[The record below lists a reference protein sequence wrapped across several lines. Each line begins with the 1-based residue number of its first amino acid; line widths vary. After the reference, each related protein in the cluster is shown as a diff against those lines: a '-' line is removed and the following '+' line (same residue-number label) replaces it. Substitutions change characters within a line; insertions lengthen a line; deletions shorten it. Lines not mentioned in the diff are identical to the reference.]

1 MTRFA
6 LALVATLLFLPSSA
20 AAEEAVKS
28 APAPSGGSGWVLNGG
43 NVGTGS
49 NVLLAEM
56 GWPGISLTLLHGQS
70 SRLDLGGTFGFDY
83 GLEGVPVIAPGLKL
97 NAVVRLGLAE
107 SGKYNVGVRVSP
119 GLRTWFPSDSVHY
132 RYFERFDYRFRDGDV
147 LFGLQF
153 PVELVAGILATPS
166 LSVNVALSLPMAL
179 YFVPEVS
186 FVFPIQPGLGLEYRV
201 DRSLTLTV
209 DTRFGPSIFMVPGG
223 SHAQFSFR
231 TMLGLAYRL

>member
-1 MTRFA
+1 VSLT
-6 LALVATLLFLPSSA
+6 ATLLLTLSSTA
-20 AAEEAVKS
+20 WAEEAVKT
-28 APAPSGGSGWVLNGG
+28 APTGGGTTGWVLNGG

-49 NVLLAEM
+49 NVLLAEL
-56 GWPGISLTLLHGQS
+56 GWPGLSLTILHGQS
-70 SRLDLGGTFGFDY
+70 SRLDLGGTLGFDY

-97 NAVVRLGLAE
+97 NAVIRLGLAD

-119 GLRTWFPSDSVHY
+119 GLRTWFPTDSVHY
-132 RYFERFDYRFRDGDV
+132 RYFQRDYRYRDGDV

-153 PVELVAGILATPS
+153 PVELIAGILPTPS